1 MEKAFRMETGFYPGI
16 MEAESGIKK
25 NSQKPFNAHRRRA
38 RREVVRKMQT
48 KRKPQRR
55 KK

>member
-1 MEKAFRMETGFYPGI
+1 MKENTEAEVGFYPGI

-38 RREVVRKMQT
+38 RREVVRRMQT